1 MEIKSADP
9 EFVRVWSRVE
19 RPPAEEGP
27 KPQPE
32 LAEFLAGRLHA
43 EGERLVAYR
52 GLGLFGPAQ
61 QCAARVAGLR
71 RGLFFLTGE
80 TALPDPGRPTPY
92 PSRQEGIRR
101 LYLAEGGAETDYR
114 RWAAMAV
121 DPILVRLL
129 HTCADSCATARQQ
142 LWQAVRLS

>member
-9 EFVRVWSRVE
+9 EFVRVWSRVA
-19 RPPAEEGP
+19 RADGATPAPPE
-27 KPQPE
+27 PE

-52 GLGLFGPAQ
+52 GLGLPGPAQ

-92 PSRQEGIRR
+92 PSRQEGIRQ

-114 RWAAMAV
+114 RRAAMAV

-142 LWQAVRLS
+142 LWRAVRLS